1 MNIPNPLE
9 GFDPSIIVD
18 KIYLFIGI
26 FLLMAAVGGLFF
38 GMWHIK
44 NKHKKSKNSCKVTW
58 WVEVTGKGLMEP
70 SRTDEVEEIVLP
82 GTILRLFYCKQR
94 DLWLPRFS
102 RGINKDLFF
111 VGLTP
116 TQQMVNFTI
125 KGISEDLK
133 NADLEYDHTD
143 MIWAAENTREFVKRN
158 YKDKSVKWWVAY
170 QGVITTAA
178 YILIMTFSLV
188 IIIYFLRGIVEDMGS
203 LLGSI
208 ETVIKNTCA
217 RGVTSGVTAA

>member
-1 MNIPNPLE
+1 MDIPVLSS
-9 GFDPSIIVD
+9 FDPSMIVD
-18 KIYLFIGI
+18 KIYFFAGI
-26 FLLMAAVGGLFF
+26 FLLAAAIGGLFF
-38 GMWHIK
+38 GMWYIK
-44 NKHKKSKNSCKVTW
+44 NKHKKDKNACKITW
-58 WVEVTGKGLMEP
+58 WVEVTGKKIMEP
-70 SRTDEVEEIVLP
+70 SRTDIVEEIILP
-82 GTILRLFYCKQR
+82 GTVLRLFYCKKR

-143 MIWAAENTREFVKRN
+143 MIWAAENAREFVKRN
-158 YKDKSVKWWVAY
+158 YKDKSVKWWQMY
-170 QGVITTAA
+170 QGVLTTAA

-188 IIIYFLRGIVEDMGS
+188 IIIYFMRGIVDDMGV
-203 LLGSI
+203 LLGQIGNVLEQS
-208 ETVIKNTCA
+208 CA
-217 RGVTSGVTAA
+217 RTVTSGVAPA

>member
-1 MNIPNPLE
+1 MEIPNPIA
-9 GFDPSIIVD
+9 GFNPSVIVD
-18 KIYLFIGI
+18 KIYFFFGI
-26 FLLMAAVGGLFF
+26 FLLAAAMGALFI
-38 GMWHIK
+38 GMWYIK
-44 NKHKKSKNSCKVTW
+44 NKHKKDASSMKVTW

-70 SRTDEVEEIVLP
+70 SRTDVVEEIILP
-82 GTILRLFYCKQR
+82 GTILRLFYCKKR

-133 NADLEYDHTD
+133 NAEIEYDHTD

-158 YKDKSVKWWVAY
+158 YKDKSVKWWQLY
-170 QGVITTAA
+170 QGVLTTAA

-188 IIIYFLRGIVEDMGS
+188 IIIYFMRGIVDDMGN
-203 LLGSI
+203 LLGQIGGVLEQS
-208 ETVIKNTCA
+208 CA
-217 RGVTSGVTAA
+217 RAVTSGVTPA

>member
-1 MNIPNPLE
+1 MEIPNILDS
-9 GFDPSIIVD
+9 FNPSIIVD
-18 KIYLFIGI
+18 KIYFYAGF
-26 FLLMAAVGGLFF
+26 FLLFAAMGALFF
-38 GMWHIK
+38 GMWYIK
-44 NKHKKSKNSCKVTW
+44 TKHKRAKNSQKVTW
-58 WVEVTGKGLMEP
+58 WVEVTGKKIMEP
-70 SRTDEVEEIVLP
+70 SRTDDIEEIILP
-82 GTILRLFYCKQR
+82 GTILRLFYCKKR

-102 RGINKDLFF
+102 RGITKDLFF

-133 NADLEYDHTD
+133 NAELDYDHTD

-158 YKDKSVKWWVAY
+158 YKDKSVKWWQMY

-188 IIIYFLRGIVEDMGS
+188 IIIYFMRGIVEDMGS
-203 LLGSI
+203 LLGTI
-208 ETVIKNTCA
+208 ESVLENSCA
-217 RGVTSGVTAA
+217 RAVTSGVAPA

>member
-1 MNIPNPLE
+1 M
-9 GFDPSIIVD
+9 
-18 KIYLFIGI
+18 
-26 FLLMAAVGGLFF
+26 
-38 GMWHIK
+38 
-44 NKHKKSKNSCKVTW
+44 
-58 WVEVTGKGLMEP
+58 TGKKIMEP
-70 SRTDEVEEIVLP
+70 SRTDEVEEIILP
-82 GTILRLFYCKQR
+82 GTILRLFYCKKR

-133 NADLEYDHTD
+133 TADLDYDHTD

-158 YKDKSVKWWVAY
+158 YKDKSVKWWQLY
-170 QGVITTAA
+170 QGVLTTAA

-188 IIIYFLRGIVEDMGS
+188 IIIYFMRGIVEDMGG
-203 LLGSI
+203 LLGRIGGILEES
-208 ETVIKNTCA
+208 CA
-217 RGVTSGVTAA
+217 RTVTSGVTPA

>member
-1 MNIPNPLE
+1 MNIPNPLD
-9 GFDPSIIVD
+9 GFNPSIIID
-18 KIYLFIGI
+18 KIYFFTGI
-26 FLLMAAVGGLFF
+26 VLLMVALGGLFF
-38 GMWHIK
+38 GMWFIK
-44 NKHKKSKNSCKVTW
+44 NKHKKDASSMKVTW
-58 WVEVTGKGLMEP
+58 WVEVTGKKTMEP
-70 SRTDEVEEIVLP
+70 SRTDIVEEIILP
-82 GTILRLFYCKQR
+82 GTVLRLFYCKKR

-133 NADLEYDHTD
+133 SANLDYDHTD

-158 YKDKSVKWWVAY
+158 YKDKSVKWWQLY
-170 QGVITTAA
+170 QGVLTTAA

-188 IIIYFLRGIVEDMGS
+188 IIIYFMRGIVEDMG
-203 LLGSI
+203 LLFGQI
-208 ETVIKNTCA
+208 ENTLENSCA
-217 RGVTSGVTAA
+217 RAMTSGVVPA

>member
-1 MNIPNPLE
+1 MNLPNPLAS
-9 GFDPSIIVD
+9 FDISTIVNQ
-18 KIYLFIGI
+18 IYFYAGI
-26 FLLMAAVGGLFF
+26 FLLMAAMGALFF

-44 NKHKKSKNSCKVTW
+44 NKHKRTESASKVTW
-58 WVEVTGKGLMEP
+58 WVEVTGKKIMEP
-70 SRTDEVEEIVLP
+70 SRTDEVEEIILP
-82 GTILRLFYCKQR
+82 GTVLRLFYCKAR

-133 NADLEYDHTD
+133 NAELDYDHTD

-158 YKDKSVKWWVAY
+158 YKDKSVKWWQLY
-170 QGVITTAA
+170 QSVITTAA

-188 IIIYFLRGIVEDMGS
+188 IIIYFMKGIVDQMAS
-203 LLGSI
+203 LLGAI
-208 ETVIKNTCA
+208 ENVLQNSCA
-217 RGVTSGVTAA
+217 RTVTSGVTAA

>member
-1 MNIPNPLE
+1 MDIPNPMA
-9 GFDPSIIVD
+9 GFDPSMIID
-18 KIYLFIGI
+18 KIYFFTGI
-26 FLLMAAVGGLFF
+26 ALLMVAMGGLFF
-38 GMWHIK
+38 GMWYI
-44 NKHKKSKNSCKVTW
+44 KSKDKKDRDSSKVTW
-58 WVEVTGKGLMEP
+58 WVEVTGKKIMEP
-70 SRTDEVEEIVLP
+70 SRTDIVQEVILP
-82 GTILRLFYCKQR
+82 GTILRLFYCKKR

-116 TQQMVNFTI
+116 TQQMINFTI

-133 NADLEYDHTD
+133 KADLEYDHTD

-158 YKDKSVKWWVAY
+158 YKDKSVKWWQMY

-188 IIIYFLRGIVEDMGS
+188 IIIYFMRGIVEDMGS
-203 LLGSI
+203 LLGAI
-208 ETVIKNTCA
+208 ENVLDNSCA
-217 RGVTSGVTAA
+217 RTVTSGVTAA

>member
-1 MNIPNPLE
+1 MNIPNPFAS
-9 GFDPSIIVD
+9 FDLSVIVE
-18 KIYLFIGI
+18 KVYFFVGI
-26 FLLMAAVGGLFF
+26 FLLMAALGGLFF
-38 GMWHIK
+38 GMWYIK
-44 NKHKKSKNSCKVTW
+44 KKDKVSKNSSKVTW
-58 WVEVTGKGLMEP
+58 WVEVTGKKTMEP
-70 SRTDEVEEIVLP
+70 SRTDDVEEIILP
-82 GTILRLFYCKQR
+82 GTVLRLFYCKKR

-133 NADLEYDHTD
+133 SADLDYDHTD

-158 YKDKSVKWWVAY
+158 YKDKSVKWWQLY

-188 IIIYFLRGIVEDMGS
+188 IIIYFLRGIVEDMG
-203 LLGSI
+203 LLFGQI
-208 ETVIKNTCA
+208 ESTLENSCA
-217 RGVTSGVTAA
+217 RAATSGVIPA